1 MKKVLFTIA
10 SLYDG
15 GAERALSNIV
25 THFPEDWEID
35 ILLNNERMIE
45 YPYKGNI
52 LSLSLPD
59 FRNRKTLFYFLKEL
73 IRRTSYLRKIKK
85 TNHYDASVSFLDSSN
100 IANVLSGKRYC
111 KTIVSMRLNMTSKK
125 SGMMYRVSAF
135 PLIKFVYGHADRIV
149 TVSKEIEQDIK
160 ERYHISDRRVTTIV
174 NGYDVAEI
182 INHAQS
188 RPTTAKLPK
197 GKKIV
202 VTVGRLDSQKGQWHL
217 IRSFTKVVQQEPKAV
232 LLIIGTGECKQYLR
246 KLIQQNH
253 MEKHI
258 FLLGYQSNP
267 FWYYAQAEVF
277 VLPSMYEGFPNALA
291 EAVCCGAPCIATDFH
306 SGAREILAPDMEL
319 TGRKITGITEAQ
331 YGILTPICSGTMY
344 KGAEPLEP
352 AEIKLSEAI
361 LLLLKNDEKN
371 QHYRK
376 QSEIRRNTLG
386 IQSIVQDWVRVIGE

>member
-1 MKKVLFTIA
+1 M
-10 SLYDG
+10 
-15 GAERALSNIV
+15 
-25 THFPEDWEID
+25 
-35 ILLNNERMIE
+35 
-45 YPYKGNI
+45 
-52 LSLSLPD
+52 
-59 FRNRKTLFYFLKEL
+59 
-73 IRRTSYLRKIKK
+73 
-85 TNHYDASVSFLDSSN
+85 
-100 IANVLSGKRYC
+100 
-111 KTIVSMRLNMTSKK
+111 
-125 SGMMYRVSAF
+125 
-135 PLIKFVYGHADRIV
+135 
-149 TVSKEIEQDIK
+149 
-160 ERYHISDRRVTTIV
+160 
-174 NGYDVAEI
+174 
-182 INHAQS
+182 
-188 RPTTAKLPK
+188 
-197 GKKIV
+197 
-202 VTVGRLDSQKGQWHL
+202 GRLDSQKGQWHL